1 MRESVAA
8 EDLPQF
14 GVEFTL
20 DQHARD
26 EAQHLPL
33 ISGADRMTAPDLLFG
48 ALPAGPHAPL
58 AARRGQPLPLPADVF
73 KLSPH
78 GSRANTAT
86 ALLRTVRAQH
96 HVVSTNGA
104 MFGHPDREAIA
115 RTVREGPGGVR
126 LEARG
131 GRWRATAA
139 A

>member
-8 EDLPQF
+8 EELPQLS
-14 GVEFTL
+14 VAFTL

-33 ISGADRMTAPDLLFG
+33 ISGPGRMTAPDLLFG
-48 ALPAGPHAPL
+48 ALPAGPNAPL
-58 AARRGQPLPLPADVF
+58 AARRGQPLPQPVDVF
-73 KLSPH
+73 KFSRH
-78 GSRANTAT
+78 GSRANIST
-86 ALLRTVRAQH
+86 ALPRTVRARPY
-96 HVVSTNGA
+96 VVSTNGA
-104 MFGHPDREAIA
+104 RFDHPDEEAIA
-115 RTVREGPGGVR
+115 RTVHEAPGGVR